1 MQEMQPF
8 VHFEPTT
15 DLEKYN
21 KEKKKWFAND
31 HCVMSIAAN
40 YCGLYAKFL
49 ISGRDVLIAHNNFV
63 TVYDLEKKKFG
74 EHVEFPDVVR
84 TIFDNQIDMPK
95 EMEED

>member
-1 MQEMQPF
+1 
-8 VHFEPTT
+8 
-15 DLEKYN
+15 
-21 KEKKKWFAND
+21 
-31 HCVMSIAAN
+31 MSISAN

-84 TIFDNQIDMPK
+84 TIFEN
-95 EMEED
+95 